1 LDPTLSGLKHLKLS
15 SDVMIIFPSCRPARR
30 RNCG

>member
-15 SDVMIIFPSCRPARR
+15 SEAMIIFPSRRPPAGANR
-30 RNCG
+30 